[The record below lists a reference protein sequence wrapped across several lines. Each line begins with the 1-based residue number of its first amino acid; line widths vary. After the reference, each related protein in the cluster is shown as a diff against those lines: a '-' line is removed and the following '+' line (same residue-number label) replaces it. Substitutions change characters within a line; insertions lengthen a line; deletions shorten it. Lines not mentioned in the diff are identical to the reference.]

1 VHSSMLAQET
11 PVPEKP
17 VLHAHVKAP
26 SMSVHAALVSQL
38 WVPSAIEGRG
48 ARPVTSS
55 VALKRVSSV
64 EHTGLTAIDCE
75 GPRCG
80 SIDYDRS

>member
-1 VHSSMLAQET
+1 VHSSMLVQEA
-11 PVPEKP
+11 PVPENP

-26 SMSVHAALVSQL
+26 WVLVHAALVSQL

-64 EHTGLTAIDCE
+64 EHTGLTAIDYE

-80 SIDYDRS
+80 